1 MRSCDADTPLTYQ
14 SKTAIVNNEKAMN
27 EINRNNKCYEAN
39 DEIALN
45 MCSLEQFTGRRDKYR
60 EKIVNEWTHQGKMN
74 LYTTD
79 IPVIDPSQLSYM
91 KNVREIYHVYSI

>member
-27 EINRNNKCYEAN
+27 EMNRNNKCYEAN

-45 MCSLEQFTGRRDKYR
+45 MCSLEQLTGRKDKSR
-60 EKIVNEWTHQGKMN
+60 ERN
-74 LYTTD
+74 
-79 IPVIDPSQLSYM
+79 S
-91 KNVREIYHVYSI
+91 